1 MRYLVLAALAATLG
15 TSAMA
20 GDISE
25 TFGKSSNTK
34 GANAPR
40 VGGPPAG
47 YNDQHWVSSNGCSYS
62 RAQAPGYAPTWHL
75 MLNAAHVGLTDAHSG
90 CVIMYTQV
98 NH

>member
-1 MRYLVLAALAATLG
+1 MKFLLFTVLAAALG

-25 TFGKSSNTK
+25 TFGKSSSSNA
-34 GANAPR
+34 ANAPR
-40 VGGPPAG
+40 AGGPTAG
-47 YNDQHWVSSNGCSYS
+47 YSDQHWVSPNGCSYS
-62 RAQAPGYAPTWHL
+62 RAQAPGHAPTWHL

-90 CVIMYTQV
+90 CVIMYTQI